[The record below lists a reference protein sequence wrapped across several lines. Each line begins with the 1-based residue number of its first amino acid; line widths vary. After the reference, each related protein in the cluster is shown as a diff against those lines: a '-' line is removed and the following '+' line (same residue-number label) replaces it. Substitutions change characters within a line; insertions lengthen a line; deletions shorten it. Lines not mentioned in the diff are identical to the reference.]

1 MEVKSLITLVLS
13 ILSVA
18 ASLVE
23 YIPSQIDDIKMQEER
38 NIQSTAP
45 FSAKDFENIM
55 RCLSEQVPEIFD
67 EWADYVADKSEG
79 KAYIEADI
87 ANFNTYDVYRDYGST
102 EYLGKYYL
110 IYVGEEWE
118 DHRVNWAWFYISESF
133 DEVLWYDRVAGK
145 DSEYRVLYLDEW
157 RNSDFYP
164 KLNEW

>member
-1 MEVKSLITLVLS
+1 MEVKPLITLVLS
-13 ILSVA
+13 ILSA
-18 ASLVE
+18 ATSLAGDV
-23 YIPSQIDDIKMQEER
+23 PSQIDGIKRQEER
-38 NIQSTAP
+38 EFQSAAP
-45 FSAKDFENIM
+45 FSAEDFENIM
-55 RCLSEQVPEIFD
+55 QCLSEQVPEISD

-133 DEVLWYDRVAGK
+133 DEVLWYDIVAGK
-145 DSEYRVLYLDEW
+145 DSEYPVLYLDEW
-157 RNSDFYP
+157 RKSDFYR
-164 KLNEW
+164 KLDK